1 MLEDVP
7 LTLALVLRCSLDLCL
22 VFFHNSFGLKFG
34 VCTATAQLIFFMK
47 WKNIIYARKKSL
59 SANINMLVL
68 NQFMTYPAD

>member
-47 WKNIIYARKKSL
+47 
-59 SANINMLVL
+59 
-68 NQFMTYPAD
+68 